1 MTEVSRTWTSKNF
14 AYRRHSDPAKGGQKH
29 DIGVKKASIGRGMNN
44 RNGCYNINSGMHIGE
59 YNFRPVNNFPSE
71 VSGYAGK
78 VIIVN
83 KDIASGIY
91 NLKNCDYSIRIGE
104 NLGIVQILGADSSKR
119 VLDAI
124 GIKSGIAK
132 KEASLDHGIVEI
144 RDISSRLI
152 I

>member
-1 MTEVSRTWTSKNF
+1 MGLE
-14 AYRRHSDPAKGGQKH
+14 
-29 DIGVKKASIGRGMNN
+29 
-44 RNGCYNINSGMHIGE
+44 
-59 YNFRPVNNFPSE
+59 PSE
-71 VSGYAGK
+71 GEELIPHNSFGLCFRSGGEIHTVKAIWTK
-78 VIIVN
+78 L
-83 KDIASGIY
+83 D